1 MTLTLSLAL
10 TLAQVKAGRG
20 GECFS
25 PQAYESA
32 VGYWASAIEAE
43 LARRAEAEA
52 QATYDPNLNPR
63 ISEAAPAEPAAEHSS
78 EHAAELAGDGADAVV
93 ARAVR
98 FAAAEARDGAGGA
111 PPPSSEAGGGGAG
124 DASSSKPPLSPE
136 CSKTLS
142 SEGSKTQLLEA
153 SMSSMTSNSS
163 KPMSRFGLLTL
174 TPSQP
179 QLQP

>member
-32 VGYWASAIEAE
+32 VGCWASAIEAE

-63 ISEAAPAEPAAEHSS
+63 ISEAAPA

-136 CSKTLS
+136 GSKTLS

>member
-43 LARRAEAEA
+43 LARRAEAKA

-63 ISEAAPAEPAAEHSS
+63 ISEAAPAE
-78 EHAAELAGDGADAVV
+78 
-93 ARAVR
+93 VR
-98 FAAAEARDGAGGA
+98 VRVRVRV
-111 PPPSSEAGGGGAG
+111 S
-124 DASSSKPPLSPE
+124 L
-136 CSKTLS
+136 
-142 SEGSKTQLLEA
+142 TQ
-153 SMSSMTSNSS
+153 T
-163 KPMSRFGLLTL
+163 LTL
-174 TPSQP
+174 T
-179 QLQP
+179 LT

>member
-63 ISEAAPAEPAAEHSS
+63 ISEAAPAEPAAEHTG
-78 EHAAELAGDGADAVV
+78 EHAGDGADAVV

-136 CSKTLS
+136 GSKTLS